1 MSLLFILLIPLA
13 LYFLM
18 IRPSRQRIQA
28 QRNLVSALT
37 PGDRVVTAGGMLGTL
52 TAINGDTASV
62 EVAHGVVIDVLLPA
76 ISRRVEPAGGGYVNL
91 VDQDHEDEDEP
102 DDEDHDD
109 GHDLEVHDGE
119 GEQDH
124 HDGEESDPVA
134 PTEES

>member
-1 MSLLFILLIPLA
+1 M
-13 LYFLM
+13 
-18 IRPSRQRIQA
+18 
-28 QRNLVSALT
+28 
-37 PGDRVVTAGGMLGTL
+37 
-52 TAINGDTASV
+52 
-62 EVAHGVVIDVLLPA
+62 VIDVLLPA

-91 VDQDHEDEDEP
+91 VDQDHDDEDEP